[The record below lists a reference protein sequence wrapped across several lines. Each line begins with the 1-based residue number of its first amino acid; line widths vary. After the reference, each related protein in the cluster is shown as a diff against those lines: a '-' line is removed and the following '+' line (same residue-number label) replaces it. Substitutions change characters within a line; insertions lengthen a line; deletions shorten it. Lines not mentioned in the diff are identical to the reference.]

1 MDTMNNPSSRR
12 AWLIGLALGVPL
24 ALLLSPTTRWLVRD
38 QVKITLGR
46 KPLLRWDSRAA
57 QAVAERHPQDYQ
69 IQYALA
75 ANASNAEALRRLRA
89 LEARFPDTPSLYA
102 NVLRYATLGQIRL
115 NRADDF
121 RLEEAPLPR
130 TFRPAT
136 PRPEDLAAFDADA
149 AAGERLDPDNAFFPL
164 MRAIGLFAARRDAD
178 ALAAVRRA
186 GTKTTWREYYEDDV
200 EGRRR
205 LRDEAFDDRSMISH
219 VSVFAALLFPH
230 YAPLRG
236 VARNATYQAVLAE
249 QGGRPEDGLAI
260 RRALTRCGGLM
271 RAQSRIAI
279 GSLVGVAITQ
289 TAMERPGG
297 APADHDMARGFSGIG
312 PRAADRLRA
321 YQDYVRR
328 LGHPEESRWI
338 GAESEAGLRV
348 QAIIAP
354 LESAPENSISVRP
367 IRDLFFWWFG
377 CIAVLLSAL
386 WVLLLGGATSWA
398 ARRLGPEP
406 APLPADVRW
415 ALMAGAID
423 VAMLSAVAIASPYSF
438 PLFVPWAGEQSDP
451 FSVGVLLHLAAGP
464 TAVALGTLLSRR
476 QRPHV
481 RRGLVTFLLALVVPL
496 AALALIGRQAHGPQ
510 CLIALGNEMFVL
522 SGSPDRLGG
531 QSVLPVPLVCL
542 GVALAVPLPALL
554 VLAARSRAR
563 RVPLAAGVL
572 QGFRTAFVPIA
583 CALALLYGGLALG
596 TLRQERRVAAGL
608 ARVIRDEGPYLAEQ
622 RGQPWP
628 GLTPGP

>member
-1 MDTMNNPSSRR
+1 MDRHKR
-12 AWLIGLALGVPL
+12 ACAWLLGLALGAAL
-24 ALLLSPTTRWLVRD
+24 ALLISPTTRWLVRD
-38 QVKITLGR
+38 QVRITLGQ

-57 QAVAERHPQDYQ
+57 QTVAERHPQDYQ
-69 IQYALA
+69 IQYAYTVGMV
-75 ANASNAEALRRLRA
+75 NNAEALQRLRA
-89 LEARFPDTPSLYA
+89 LETRFPDTPSLYA

-121 RLEEAPLPR
+121 RLEEMPLPHA
-130 TFRPAT
+130 FRPAT
-136 PRPEDLAAFDADA
+136 PRPGDLAAFDREC

-186 GTKTTWREYYEDDV
+186 GTKTAWREYYEDDV

-249 QGGRPEDGLAI
+249 QAGRPEDGLAI

-297 APADHDMARGFSGIG
+297 APADHDVARGFSGIG

-328 LGHPEESRWI
+328 IGHPEEARWI

-354 LESAPENSISVRP
+354 LESAPEDSVLVRP
-367 IRDLFFWWFG
+367 IRYLFFRWFG
-377 CIAVLLSAL
+377 CVAALLSAF
-386 WVLLLGGATSWA
+386 WVLLLGGVAAWA
-398 ARRLGPEP
+398 ARRLGPDP
-406 APLPADVRW
+406 APLPTDIRW
-415 ALMAGAID
+415 AVTAGALD
-423 VAMLSAVAIASPYSF
+423 VAALVMVAVSSPYSF

-451 FSVGVLLHLAAGP
+451 FSIAALLLLVAGP
-464 TAVALGTLLSRR
+464 TAVILRLVLTRR

-481 RRGLVTFLLALVVPL
+481 RRGLVTFLLALAVPL
-496 AALALIGRQAHGPQ
+496 AVLALIGRQAHGPQ
-510 CLIALGNEMFVL
+510 CLVALGNEMFVL
-522 SGSPDRLGG
+522 SGSPDRLGH
-531 QSVLPVPLVCL
+531 QNALPVPLACL
-542 GVALAVPLPALL
+542 AVALAVPLLL
-554 VLAARSRAR
+554 LLILAVRSRAR

-583 CALALLYGGLALG
+583 CALVLLYGVLALG
-596 TLRQERRVAAGL
+596 TLRQERRVAVGL
-608 ARVIRDEGPYLAEQ
+608 ARTIKDEGPYLAEQ

-628 GLTPGP
+628 GPTPEP